1 MASIKIK
8 DFFNGRFFEIP
19 KYQRGYAWEVQN
31 IRDLFDDI
39 VESIESN
46 SNHYIGTIVL
56 SKSQDDDEKFYVVDG
71 QQRTTTTTLIISS
84 LIKKLSEKDASYYE
98 RFYLKEDERYR
109 ITPLNRD
116 QRFFID
122 LLEGKVGEPQ
132 NKSQRFLKDA
142 IEEIN
147 FKVEHIDDKLKF
159 LKSVEKLEVMEFVE
173 NSEGDAIRI
182 FQTVNDRGKP
192 LSNMEKAKSLLIY
205 FSNRYLNKKLDNTI
219 NDHFSDIFEIYDDI
233 KHLGEDLGI
242 NLIKNRDFNEDNLMR
257 YHFVTY
263 SNENYDPTANYVLQ
277 YLKNQLTKRRN
288 DVTDV
293 NYLEIDFFI
302 TSYITNLKEFFQN
315 CKNVIERAKTEP
327 KYFKL
332 FVILNLSATLYPLI
346 IKLEK
351 LGLLDQNLSGKG
363 REQFNFFDLVE
374 LIEVRVYKTR
384 GTDPKADISRL
395 VFDID
400 NKKGDDIEN
409 WLVWFNNRWMPK
421 EEFQSNLSR
430 GIYGNRALNHIFITY
445 CEHIN
450 SKEFDITEIKDLI
463 SKTPN
468 IEHILSQTPT
478 FEPSA
483 LGFNNKEDFIDF
495 EHNIGNLTVL
505 EKGLNSSVQNKNAID
520 KIDGY
525 GRSFFSMTKK
535 LGSAID
541 TSKGFNKTHLKAR
554 TKILAD
560 YCSER
565 WWSDRS
571 VESPETTVT
580 VDEEVESTTE

>member
-39 VESIESN
+39 IESIESN

-56 SKSQDDDEKFYVVDG
+56 SKSEDDDEKLYVVDG
-71 QQRTTTTTLIISS
+71 QQRTTTTTLIISA
-84 LIKKLSEKDASYYE
+84 LIRKLSDKDAAYYE
-98 RFYLKEDERYR
+98 RFYLKEDNRYR

-116 QRFFID
+116 RQFFID

-147 FKVEHIDDKLKF
+147 FKVDQIDDKLKF

-205 FSNRYLNKKLDNTI
+205 FSNRYLDKTLDNTI

-233 KHLGEDLGI
+233 KHLGEELGI

-277 YLKNQLTKRRN
+277 YLKNQLTKHR
-288 DVTDV
+288 TDG
-293 NYLEIDFFI
+293 NYTEIENFI
-302 TSYITNLKEFFQN
+302 NSYITSLKEFFQN
-315 CKNVIERAKTEP
+315 CNNVIERAKTEP

-332 FVILNLSATLYPLI
+332 FVVLNLSATLYPLI

-351 LGLLDQNLSGKG
+351 LKLLDQGLSVKG
-363 REQFNFFDLVE
+363 RERFNFFDLVE

-400 NKKGDDIEN
+400 NKKADDIEN
-409 WLVWFNNRWMPK
+409 SLVWFNNRWMPK

-445 CEHIN
+445 CEHLN
-450 SKEFDITEIKDLI
+450 SKEFDIKEMKELV
-463 SKTPN
+463 SKSPN

-483 LGFNNKEDFIDF
+483 LGFDNKEDFIDY

-505 EKGLNSSVQNKNAID
+505 EKGLNSSVQNKNTID
-520 KIDGY
+520 KIEGY
-525 GRSFFSMTKK
+525 GKSLFSMTKK
-535 LGSAID
+535 LGSSID
-541 TSKGFNKTHLKAR
+541 TSKGFNKVDLKAR
-554 TKILAD
+554 TKVLAD

-565 WWSDRS
+565 WWSDRAE
-571 VESPETTVT
+571 ESPETIVT
-580 VDEEVESTTE
+580 VDEEIESVNE